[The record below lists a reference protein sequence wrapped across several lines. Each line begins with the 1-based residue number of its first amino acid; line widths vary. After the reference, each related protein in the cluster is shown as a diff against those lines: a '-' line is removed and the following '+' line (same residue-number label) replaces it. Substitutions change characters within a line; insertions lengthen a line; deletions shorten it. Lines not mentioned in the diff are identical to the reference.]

1 MVYRGLDGSVSDYPI
16 DESIIALQRS
26 PWMQDALRARFG
38 DNAAHRPGA
47 ADAGIGTADIDLGVS
62 DGDRVD
68 DDVERALPRQNAT
81 RRGSHSDPSSGGSLL
96 DSADC
101 LDNAMDN
108 AVRGLACF
116 TLVLGLPLLLV
127 YVAF

>member
-1 MVYRGLDGSVSDYPI
+1 
-16 DESIIALQRS
+16 
-26 PWMQDALRARFG
+26 MQDALRARFG

-96 DSADC
+96 
-101 LDNAMDN
+101 
-108 AVRGLACF
+108 VRGLACGA
-116 TLVLGLPLLLV
+116 LVLITFVLAF
-127 YVAF
+127 VAF